1 MASELEPLAHDWCEG
16 FVCPLRVVGG
26 ERGVLRPDLRYPR
39 AESLTASKDMGRCL
53 GWPRWVVVPSALRD
67 QAMPVPVFSAHA
79 HPVSPKGTSTA
90 ENLSHSSE
98 LCARVGRRHSEEL
111 SWTSRGWARDCK
123 VLVCR
128 GGTWSVNELRPV
140 FHSLPGV
147 FLFESGDGGWR
158 SGGCQLGGLLGLRVS
173 PLVSQDV

>member
-16 FVCPLRVVGG
+16 FVCPLRVVGR
-26 ERGVLRPDLRYPR
+26 ERGVLRPDLRYPW
-39 AESLTASKDMGRCL
+39 AERLAASKDMGRCL

-98 LCARVGRRHSEEL
+98 LCTRVGRRHSE
-111 SWTSRGWARDCK
+111 
-123 VLVCR
+123 
-128 GGTWSVNELRPV
+128 
-140 FHSLPGV
+140 
-147 FLFESGDGGWR
+147 
-158 SGGCQLGGLLGLRVS
+158 
-173 PLVSQDV
+173 

>member
-1 MASELEPLAHDWCEG
+1 MASELKPLAHDWCEG
-16 FVCPLRVVGG
+16 FVCPLRVVGR

-53 GWPRWVVVPSALRD
+53 GWPRWVVVPSTLRD

-98 LCARVGRRHSEEL
+98 LCTRVGRRHSEEL
-111 SWTSRGWARDCK
+111 SWTSRRWARDCK

-128 GGTWSVNELRPV
+128 RGTWSVSELRPV
-140 FHSLPGV
+140 FHSLLGV
-147 FLFESGDGGWR
+147 FLFKSGDGGWR
-158 SGGCQLGGLLGLRVS
+158 SGGCQLGGLLRLRVS
-173 PLVSQDV
+173 PLISQDV

>member
-1 MASELEPLAHDWCEG
+1 MASELKPLAHNWCEG
-16 FVCPLRVVGG
+16 FVCPLRVVGR

-98 LCARVGRRHSEEL
+98 LCTRVGRRHSEEL

-128 GGTWSVNELRPV
+128 RGTWSVNELRPV
-140 FHSLPGV
+140 FHGLPGV
-147 FLFESGDGGWR
+147 LLFECGYRWR
-158 SGGCQLGGLLGLRVS
+158 SIRGRKLSGLLCLRVS
-173 PLVSQDV
+173 PLISQDV